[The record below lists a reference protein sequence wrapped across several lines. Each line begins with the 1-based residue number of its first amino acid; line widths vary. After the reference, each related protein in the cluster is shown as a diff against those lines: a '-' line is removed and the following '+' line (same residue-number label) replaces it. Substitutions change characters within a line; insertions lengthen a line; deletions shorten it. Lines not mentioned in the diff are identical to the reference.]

1 MTMRFLL
8 LCLALS
14 VSNAAF
20 AQLQQPKNFQRLQP
34 GYWQQSVQ
42 MGVNAKQGPVNV
54 EYRCMEKP
62 SVPGFMSAAQSKQCS
77 MQVMEDSQKVW
88 KVKNFCPNGL
98 QTEFRLEMLSPLQ
111 GNLYIESK
119 GLKGS
124 SMASSQL
131 KFLGACPEEAKK
143 VEPVDP
149 AKLGKLTAEQCR
161 LVGIQY
167 EAMAPQNAALTCAKY
182 EAKLKQSCLTRASKS
197 YKNLDTV
204 LKSDACK

>member
-1 MTMRFLL
+1 MRFLVAIL
-8 LCLALS
+8 IFFAS
-14 VSNAAF
+14 TATF
-20 AQLQQPKNFQRLQP
+20 AQMQQPKNFQRLQP

-42 MGVNAKQGPVNV
+42 VGVNASQRAAKI

-77 MQVMEDSQKVW
+77 MQVMEDSHKVW

-124 SMASSQL
+124 STASGQL
-131 KFLGACPEEAKK
+131 KFLGACPEDAKK

-149 AKLGKLTAEQCR
+149 TKLGKLSAEQCR

-182 EAKLKQSCLTRASKS
+182 DAKLKQSCLTRASKS